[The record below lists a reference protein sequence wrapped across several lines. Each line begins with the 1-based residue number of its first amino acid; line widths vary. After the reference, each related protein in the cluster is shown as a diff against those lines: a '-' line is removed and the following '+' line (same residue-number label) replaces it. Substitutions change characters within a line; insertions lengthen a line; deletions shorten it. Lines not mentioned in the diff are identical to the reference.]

1 MWGNT
6 NNLKLEFLS
15 SRDPVVKLFSR
26 KITVLS
32 LESLHMLIIFS
43 SLCKPSNYVTLR
55 SIISNFYMMF
65 IWEFSTKTYNILI
78 WDWRVTSV
86 TTESKDKTR
95 LFPYALLRII
105 KVRLPSLLFIIVNVV
120 PSSVNKMLSETQ
132 RRTKKII
139 NTPYRAPFKE

>member
-1 MWGNT
+1 
-6 NNLKLEFLS
+6 
-15 SRDPVVKLFSR
+15 
-26 KITVLS
+26 
-32 LESLHMLIIFS
+32 
-43 SLCKPSNYVTLR
+43 
-55 SIISNFYMMF
+55 MF

>member
-1 MWGNT
+1 VWGNT